1 MKTKPTSKPVGLSKS
16 ESGVALIITLAAIV
30 LVTMAAVAFFSRATG
45 NRLVESSRANL
56 VQSTQLARTGVDYV
70 TTRFLSEIV
79 GNSTAVT
86 VGNSTI
92 YRPTNATNMVP
103 TRVVHSTLADD
114 AQFQNLVL
122 QSLGGNSS
130 ADSAPNGRSISTTAW
145 NAPMLLGGDGFI
157 SNTTVPTWIYVNRD
171 GSTSTTTNATTT
183 IGRFAFNA
191 YKIGGL
197 LDINAFGHGGTFSAN
212 GSLTKGTPASAVLDA
227 LPGISSSANKGD
239 NSLSWPPTWRIPG
252 DWSLLSYDPA
262 GNSTNRLKH
271 YMGSGWRVPFSLNG
285 TVADRFFATRQ
296 DLIRY
301 AQANPTTFTANGT
314 KIPALQHLTHWSR
327 DVDLPTHEPPSGRPK
342 IAQNLA
348 AGGNDAFGMDND
360 FNPSLLT
367 VTNMGGNATIS
378 KRFPLSR
385 LAMVSTPIPPASPT
399 ASPADI
405 LKYFGLT
412 WDGLKNLWKYEH
424 GDSSDILP
432 LSDIPANRDPDFVEL
447 LKAAIAAGSL
457 GKQFG
462 VPFPSAYS
470 TLGLPAQKGGTDGS
484 VNYQLIQIA
493 ANIIDQYDADG
504 YPTRIQFD
512 GREFYGVEDMPRLH
526 LALDRSF
533 RVGTSN
539 SDYVAN
545 FKTPPN
551 TTSGPQTKAW
561 DMPLQVWMVQPQL
574 WNPHQSSSG
583 AMGPAD
589 FRIRA
594 KSLTGLGVEGDYF
607 WNSSGARVDDA
618 TDLSSQGGPNCTQ
631 FISYDGN
638 QYISFTLSDSSLFRE
653 PTYLSRVGYPTGS
666 NSSGLPDN
674 LDMRMSDT
682 AAPNVPDTTV
692 EVYFNDNFRSPVLDP
707 NQPLNTVVTPK
718 TAQALGF
725 VAGYM
730 PGILGVSPV
739 RLGIHKAT
747 GGPLSLELQYRAG
760 VDWWTIDRQ
769 ELALTPS
776 QRNYEQNVFM
786 ANRVDPRSDRW
797 GSFYT
802 GAQANAAPLIPGA
815 YLIPYQFRNFSI
827 TSNPTPNFYSHL
839 GLYTGINSANANIA
853 PGWTGVGTS
862 AAPGRLQRN
871 SVVSDPFRYTDPD
884 GVQRRGMAA
893 YATDSSSEGWPMN
906 SSNTAYNPTYTAASR
921 PVVLNRPFRSVS
933 ELGNVFR
940 GTPWRN
946 LDFMT
951 PESGDRVLLDL
962 FTLEEAPSDNL
973 VGGRVNLNMASPDVL
988 TALIQGAGMVDGTST
1003 ISKATASDM
1012 ALEFKN
1018 YVTGTASGQGY
1029 LKDRSEI
1036 VGRWVTG
1043 TTYSGAAQEMAAKL
1057 TDSQKPLPRN
1067 RDTIVAS
1074 LADVG
1079 TVRTWNFL
1087 IDVVAQSGSVVNGQ
1101 FIPQGE
1107 ARVWDCVA
1115 IDRFTARVAARSSE
1129 SINN

>member
-1 MKTKPTSKPVGLSKS
+1 MKTKPPSKPVGHSKS
-16 ESGVALIITLAAIV
+16 ESGVALIITLAAVV

-70 TTRFLSEIV
+70 TTQFLSDIV

-92 YRPTNATNMVP
+92 YRPKNATYMVP
-103 TRVVHSTLADD
+103 TRVVHSTLANDT
-114 AQFQNLVL
+114 QFQNLVL

-130 ADSAPNGRSISTTAW
+130 ADPAPNGRSISTTAW

-157 SNTTVPTWIYVNRD
+157 SSTTSPTWIYVNRD
-171 GSTSTTTNATTT
+171 GSTSTTANATTT

-197 LDINAFGHGGTFSAN
+197 LDINAFGHGGAFTAN
-212 GSLTKGTPASAVLDA
+212 NSRTKGTPASAVLDA
-227 LPGISSSANKGD
+227 LPGISSTANKTDG
-239 NSLSWPPTWRIPG
+239 SPSWPPTWRIPG

-271 YMGSGWRVPFSLNG
+271 YIGSGWRVPFSQNG

-301 AQANPTTFTANGT
+301 AQANPSTFTANGT

-342 IAQNLA
+342 IAQNRA
-348 AGGNDAFGMDND
+348 SGGNDAFGLDND
-360 FNPSLLT
+360 FNPSLLA
-367 VTNMGGNATIS
+367 VTNMGGNATIT

-385 LAMVSTPIPPASPT
+385 LAMVSTPIPPTSPT
-399 ASPADI
+399 ASAADI

-412 WDGLKNLWKYEH
+412 WDGSNNRWKYDH
-424 GDSSDILP
+424 GDPADILP

-462 VPFPSAYS
+462 IPFPSAYS

-512 GREFYGVEDMPRLH
+512 GREFYGVEDLPQLH
-526 LALDRSF
+526 VALNRSF
-533 RVGTSN
+533 RVGNTRMT
-539 SDYVAN
+539 N
-545 FKTPPN
+545 FNTPN
-551 TTSGPQTKAW
+551 GL
-561 DMPLQVWMVQPQL
+561 DIFLQAWMVQLQL
-574 WNPHQSSSG
+574 WNPHLSLPDEPNASK
-583 AMGPAD
+583 PEN
-589 FRIRA
+589 FRII
-594 KSLTGLGVEGDYF
+594 
-607 WNSSGARVDDA
+607 ARSY
-618 TDLSSQGGPNCTQ
+618 TDLGIEANRFWDPVTKNMTTTYHSDLRFIDGPNCSQ
-631 FISYDGN
+631 SISYNGN
-638 QYISFTLSDSSLFRE
+638 QYISFSLSNDNLFRD
-653 PTYLSRVGYPTGS
+653 PTYLSKVGYPSGS
-666 NSSGLPDN
+666 NANGLPDEV
-674 LDMRMSDT
+674 DMLPSDIST
-682 AAPNVPDTTV
+682 PNVPDSV
-692 EVYFNDNFRSPVLDP
+692 VSVFYSNNMGSPVLDP
-707 NQPLNTVVTPK
+707 SLALAASLNATTG
-718 TAQALGF
+718 QALGF
-725 VAGYM
+725 LVGYI
-730 PGILGVSPV
+730 PGQTGVSSWGGYH
-739 RLGIHKAT
+739 RAT
-747 GGPLSLELQYRAG
+747 GGPLSLELQYG
-760 VDWWTIDRQ
+760 ISGNWWTIDRQ
-769 ELALTPS
+769 QSALTPIG
-776 QRNYEQNVFM
+776 RNFWQEVYM
-786 ANRVDPRSDRW
+786 STRADPRSDRW
-797 GSFYT
+797 GSF
-802 GAQANAAPLIPGA
+802 GFWAQGNANATLTPNNA

-827 TSNPTPNFYSHL
+827 TSNPSPNLYQHLTQYTSPTYS
-839 GLYTGINSANANIA
+839 SAAVS

-988 TALIQGAGMVDGTST
+988 TSLIQGAGMADGNST
-1003 ISKATASDM
+1003 VSKSTANDM
-1012 ALEFKN
+1012 ALEFQN
-1018 YVTGTASGQGY
+1018 YVTGTAPGQGY

-1036 VGRWVTG
+1036 VGRWVGG
-1043 TTYSGAAQEMAAKL
+1043 TTYAGAAQEMAAKL
-1057 TDSQKPLPRN
+1057 TGSQKPIPRN

-1087 IDVVAQSGSVVNGQ
+1087 IDVVAQSGSVMNGQ

-1107 ARVWDCVA
+1107 SRVWDCVA
-1115 IDRFTARVAARSSE
+1115 IDRFTARVVARSSE